1 MDLRNL
7 TVSDLKDLCSS
18 VGLTGY
24 SALRKEDLIQLIE
37 QYQSTVLQKKPKDFK
52 ELTVAELKKLC
63 FVFGITG
70 VSSLKKDE
78 LIETLLNERKRRKKL
93 TATNK
98 ESAAIAKVGDL
109 RSLTVAD
116 LKELCSSLGI
126 SGYSAMRKEEL
137 IQVIEQHETAHLVL
151 KPKEEKE
158 HKVEVKESKD
168 GLTTGELR
176 SKTVAQLKEMCSSM
190 GISGYSALKKEE
202 IIQLI
207 EKHYASANSTA
218 TDTPI
223 DLRAKTVAELKE
235 MCSSLGLSGYS
246 ALRKEDIINLL
257 EQNQGK
263 KPKETKEIS
272 TTKKNKR
279 GNDIVDQEEVSIA
292 IQSTKRSKTNA
303 QENEI
308 VITVKKKKK

>member
-1 MDLRNL
+1 
-7 TVSDLKDLCSS
+7 
-18 VGLTGY
+18 
-24 SALRKEDLIQLIE
+24 
-37 QYQSTVLQKKPKDFK
+37 
-52 ELTVAELKKLC
+52 
-63 FVFGITG
+63 
-70 VSSLKKDE
+70 
-78 LIETLLNERKRRKKL
+78 LLNERKRRKKL

-116 LKELCSSLGI
+116 LKEFHMCSSLGI

-158 HKVEVKESKD
+158 HKVAVKESKD

-279 GNDIVDQEEVSIA
+279 ERNDTVDQEEVSIA
-292 IQSTKRSKTNA
+292 IQSTKRSKSNA